1 MSPCCH
7 GNLCFER
14 VIENVIKYDLYVT
27 FPRIFAYNVQIQA
40 KYVVKISVMSAEY
53 FEYYTIILGPFFRGH
68 AVYMKRVKLCD
79 LYDSVLYVVGLC
91 LVRACC
97 RWISLKI
104 SLH

>member
-1 MSPCCH
+1 
-7 GNLCFER
+7 
-14 VIENVIKYDLYVT
+14 
-27 FPRIFAYNVQIQA
+27 
-40 KYVVKISVMSAEY
+40 MSAEY